1 MKTTTT
7 RAVRIGRKKSRSAN
21 AYRAAV
27 LRNGMGTVLAAVAVR
42 CPQFNFAGR
51 VLFPL
56 PIPPGDP
63 YIFRSAGRAEAAIAR
78 TERLTRKI
86 SGSIHRDYIIE
97 HYPAL
102 KPFASTATYEVER
115 RTR

>member
-1 MKTTTT
+1 MPTTT
-7 RAVRIGRKKSRSAN
+7 RAARSRRRKSSTTHHRT
-21 AYRAAV
+21 AV
-27 LRNGMGTVLAAVAVR
+27 LRNGMGTVLASVTVR
-42 CPQFNFAGR
+42 CPGFAFFGR

-63 YIFRSAGRAEAAIAR
+63 YIFRSAGRAQAAIAR
-78 TERLTRKI
+78 TERLTRLI
-86 SGSIHRDYIIE
+86 SDSIHRDYIIE

-102 KPFASTATYEVER
+102 KPFASPATFTLER